1 MNAYLEEYQKK
12 TDLTYLRSCL
22 DRHEKAVSISYR
34 KKNGECSAREIV
46 PGEDYSEKKR
56 VAFLCIKD

>member
-1 MNAYLEEYQKK
+1 M
-12 TDLTYLRSCL
+12 DLTYLRSCL

-46 PGEDYSEKKR
+46 PGEDYFEKKR